1 MASAIPVSPDFT
13 GLAYQ
18 QAGLNQQAA
27 NAQTTANRANQY
39 GPGGML
45 TWSQGPNGQW
55 TQNTSLSPTNQGMV
69 DWAQGGLIGAG
80 GALDRLNNPNTAY
93 GNWGSSDVT
102 SGLSAMPDAG
112 FGADQKTIDAMR
124 GLQSPQLQAA
134 EDARRAQLA
143 AQGITQG
150 SRISDLTERE
160 LGNTRSDADM
170 KAILAGTQEY
180 GNVFNRGMQ
189 SRQQGFNENVGQSQL
204 ATALRQA
211 KQNADINQVSS
222 ETGVINQFQNPKF
235 SSYSSATTA
244 PAADIYGA
252 AGDRYRADLDAFR
265 VAQGNQNANSAASD
279 ARRTTNMGL
288 LGGAIQGMG
297 GLSGIGGMLGGAG
310 NWLSGLFGG
319 NAGSAGYDYDAMDQ
333 LANSFNYNEG

>member
-1 MASAIPVSPDFT
+1 MASALPIAPDFT
-13 GLAYQ
+13 GLAQQ
-18 QAGLNQQAA
+18 QAGLNQQQA
-27 NAQTTANRANQY
+27 NQQTLANRANQY

-55 TQNTSLSPTNQGMV
+55 TQQTSLNPQDQTAWNNTSGGMS
-69 DWAQGGLIGAG
+69 AYT
-80 GALDRLNNPNTAY
+80 GALADRSNFSP
-93 GNWGSSDVT
+93 WGSADIT
-102 SGLSAMPDAG
+102 SGAPGMPNAG

-124 GLQSPQLQAA
+124 ALQNPSIQAA

-189 SRQQGFNENVGQSQL
+189 ARQQGVNELERASNL
-204 ATALRQA
+204 ATALRQN
-211 KQNADINQVSS
+211 QNKEIYDSMSALEGARTNL
-222 ETGVINQFQNPKF
+222 TPKF
-235 SSYSSATTA
+235 GSYTSATTA

-252 AGDRYRADLDAFR
+252 AGDQYRAQLDALR
-265 VAQGNQNANSAASD
+265 VAQGNQNAGAAAAD
-279 ARRTTNMGL
+279 ANRQTNMGL
-288 LGGAIQGMG
+288 LGGAIQGLG
-297 GLSGIGGMLGGAG
+297 GISGLLGGAG
-310 NWLSGLFGG
+310 NLLSSGSNWLSGLFSGG
-319 NAGSAGYDYDAMDQ
+319 NSGYDYDAMDS
-333 LANSFNYNEG
+333 LANSFNYN